1 MDTAKKVRV
10 CASLDADQ
18 HRRLKADC
26 AMNDL
31 DIGEVLADLVR
42 RHLAGD
48 VPPPASPGG
57 GDGDPLCSMV
67 RACVDAGEPWHTA
80 IRGVVVAIYEKM
92 RRES

>member
-1 MDTAKKVRV
+1 MDCVR
-10 CASLDADQ
+10 
-18 HRRLKADC
+18 R
-26 AMNDL
+26 DL
-31 DIGEVLADLVR
+31 DISEAIEDLVR
-42 RHLAGD
+42 QYLAGGI
-48 VPPPASPGG
+48 PPPDPNTG